1 MNVRHAAAVLGMAT
15 TIAGCATVPG
25 YQVVVA
31 ETALDNSPSKQ
42 LQVSCPAGK
51 RALGAG
57 WGVLDSTSAIL
68 EGQATYFEPAY
79 DGASW
84 LTNAKN
90 LSAFS
95 PQWKLQVRVICA
107 NVQP

>member
-1 MNVRHAAAVLGMAT
+1 MKRVRLG
-15 TIAGCATVPG
+15 TIAAMSAMLVGCASIQG

-31 ETALDNSPSKQ
+31 ETAVDASPSKQ
-42 LQVSCPAGK
+42 LLATCPTGK

-57 WGVLDSTSAIL
+57 WSVLDSTSAIL

-84 LTNAKN
+84 LANAKN

-95 PQWKLQVRVICA
+95 PQWKLRLRVICA
-107 NVQP
+107 NAP